1 MAFYVKVTK
10 QVADKM
16 SLTAIRN
23 KTADGNV
30 LLWQADLNRIE
41 GDTIFDRATRVGGVA
56 LTPQAARLETDGIEN
71 PAEVTTPDEYRD
83 DKPTILP
90 FSLSNPT
97 YILCPRYLQGQ
108 VCLMSEIPKLYPRGC

>member
-1 MAFYVKVTK
+1 MAFYIKVTK

-16 SLTAIRN
+16 NLTAIRN

-56 LTPQAARLETDGIEN
+56 LTPQAARLETDGTEN
-71 PAEVTTPDEYRD
+71 PVEVTTPDEYKD
-83 DKPTILP
+83 DEPTILP
-90 FSLSNPT
+90 EFPEDTSTVLSET
-97 YILCPRYLQGQ
+97 GDSTITEEGG
-108 VCLMSEIPKLYPRGC
+108 SDE

>member
-1 MAFYVKVTK
+1 MAFYIKVTK

-16 SLTAIRN
+16 NLTAIRN

-56 LTPQAARLETDGIEN
+56 LTPQAARLETDGTEN
-71 PAEVTTPDEYRD
+71 PAEVTTPDEYKD
-83 DKPTILP
+83 DEPTILP
-90 FSLSNPT
+90 EFPEDTSIVLPETGDST
-97 YILCPRYLQGQ
+97 ITEEGG
-108 VCLMSEIPKLYPRGC
+108 SDE

>member
-90 FSLSNPT
+90 ELPDTPTTLNKEGGSN
-97 YILCPRYLQGQ
+97 
-108 VCLMSEIPKLYPRGC
+108 E

>member
-1 MAFYVKVTK
+1 MAYYVKVTK

-16 SLTAIRN
+16 GLTSIRN
-23 KTADGNV
+23 MTADGNV

-90 FSLSNPT
+90 EFPDTSTALNKEGGSN
-97 YILCPRYLQGQ
+97 
-108 VCLMSEIPKLYPRGC
+108 E

>member
-1 MAFYVKVTK
+1 MAYYVKVTK
-10 QVADKM
+10 QVSDKM
-16 SLTAIRN
+16 NLTAIRN

-90 FSLSNPT
+90 EFPDTPTTLNKEGGSN
-97 YILCPRYLQGQ
+97 
-108 VCLMSEIPKLYPRGC
+108 E

>member
-1 MAFYVKVTK
+1 MAFYIKVTK

-16 SLTAIRN
+16 NLTAIRN

-56 LTPQAARLETDGIEN
+56 LTPQAARLETDGTEN
-71 PAEVTTPDEYRD
+71 SAEVTTPDEYKD
-83 DKPTILP
+83 DEPTILP
-90 FSLSNPT
+90 EFPEDTSIVLPETGDSTITEEGGSN
-97 YILCPRYLQGQ
+97 
-108 VCLMSEIPKLYPRGC
+108 E

>member
-1 MAFYVKVTK
+1 MAFYIKVTK

-16 SLTAIRN
+16 NLTAIRN

-56 LTPQAARLETDGIEN
+56 LTPQAARLETDGTET
-71 PAEVTTPDEYRD
+71 PAEVTTPDEYKD
-83 DKPTILP
+83 DEPTILP
-90 FSLSNPT
+90 EFPEDTSIVLPETGDST
-97 YILCPRYLQGQ
+97 ITEEGG
-108 VCLMSEIPKLYPRGC
+108 SDE

>member
-56 LTPQAARLETDGIEN
+56 MTPVLARLETDGIEN

-90 FSLSNPT
+90 EFPDTPTTLNEEGGSN
-97 YILCPRYLQGQ
+97 
-108 VCLMSEIPKLYPRGC
+108 E